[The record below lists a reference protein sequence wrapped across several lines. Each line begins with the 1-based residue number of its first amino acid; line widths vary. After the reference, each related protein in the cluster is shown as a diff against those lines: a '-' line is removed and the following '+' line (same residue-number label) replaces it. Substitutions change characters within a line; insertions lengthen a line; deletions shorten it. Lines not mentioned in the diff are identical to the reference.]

1 LALLRRKARVAGLRD
16 GGTKNVQAA
25 SILVLRSD
33 AAEFFVQAQG
43 ILSGKPPDAAHAKNL
58 KIAQHRRT
66 DGNQI
71 GKLTGIGGHKNSP

>member
-1 LALLRRKARVAGLRD
+1 LALFRRQPRVASLRD
-16 GGTKNVQAA
+16 PGAENVQAA
-25 SILVLRSD
+25 NVLVLRSYT
-33 AAEFFVQAQG
+33 AQFFVKAQG
-43 ILSGKPPDAAHAKNL
+43 ILSGELRDAAHAKNL